1 MSLKIDRMQL
11 EIIINNDQARKSL
24 RHLEEETRRLKKE
37 LRKVPEGSDEWN
49 KINDRLKSIKQQH
62 DGIIEKL
69 GIEKLTIRELGQRQK
84 ELNAIMRNLDPSTKA
99 YRDLEKQL
107 IAIKKRQGEL
117 RTQTNQTGLS
127 LNKMANNFNKY
138 FGIVTAGI
146 ASLSG
151 LLMAGKK
158 SITMFAEFDD
168 KVTDV
173 MKTTGRTRD
182 EVYAI
187 NEELKK
193 IDTRTA
199 QDELLDLAYVAGKLG
214 ITAKDEIEGFVRA
227 TDQISVAL
235 KKDLGGNTEEAV
247 RHLGKLVDLFKV
259 KDEFGI
265 EEGLLKVGSAI
276 NDLGMASTAN
286 EGYLVE
292 FAKRVAGIAPS
303 ANVAIED
310 VLGLGATLDQL
321 GQTSEVSSTVY
332 TMVMTGMHKKTSE
345 FARVAK
351 MDIKSFTDLLKNDA
365 NEAFIRVM
373 EGLQG
378 NNAGMQELV
387 ENLGEVGLEGRRSTA
402 VLGVLANNTHIL
414 RQQQEL
420 ASKAFEKGTSITEEY
435 NIKNQSAQAIL
446 EKKRKVLNNLAVE
459 LGEKLIPILTVS
471 TSAFSYFVKATI
483 AIIEFTTKYIRILAP
498 LVAGITAY
506 GIAVKVA
513 ANWERI
519 HTGFM
524 IAKNAVQKTA
534 ALLTGLLTGKIKL
547 ATTAQQAWN
556 LAQMMNPIGLIV
568 GVLAAAGTALYLYSK
583 RLSAAEKLQKS
594 LNDLNIEANK
604 SIAEQKVEI
613 EQLFRIAKNRNLAD
627 EDRIKAIEKINEIS
641 PDYLGNIDLENI
653 NTDKATKAKERY
665 IDALLKEARVKA
677 AQEKLIEVEKKLID
691 LRMDGSATELS
702 WHQHLWNQI
711 KAGGNQTLAYA
722 YGVQTQI
729 ENYKNEN
736 ETLLAQQQALLEIID
751 QGNEMIDQGNE
762 QIINTVVEGE
772 TKAAEVIKNK
782 WGQTFEQYK
791 EYLKEREDM
800 LRVLASTRPEQ
811 DAPTMT
817 NKEAWGQDVRP
828 APEASIPDQFENPL
842 EGMKQIYK
850 EQQAL
855 LKKQYA
861 EGIKSQ
867 QEYNVLSESLKLGHL
882 EQMLAISIET
892 GNKDLELEDQI
903 NEIKIQKQQEHLQKR
918 QQINDAI
925 VDSSLE
931 SARNVAD
938 AIFAINQ
945 NSINRQYDA
954 QMSALNKQKEAELS
968 NKNLTAEQKDKIEKK
983 YQEKEAKI
991 KTEAFRKEKN
1001 ASLVQA
1007 AINGALAITK
1017 TFAYYGFTP
1026 PAWIAAAAQ
1035 AVATAAQIAVIASQ
1049 PVPNYAEGNYQD
1061 ITTKSGSKYRAKVV
1075 SQNHPSGLY
1084 DKPTY
1089 VPGFG
1094 LFGET
1099 AQPELVFNP
1108 RDTQAIMNAPGL
1120 VNAINATLGSAVP
1133 QYARGNAREIIRE
1146 SNTTVDPTSIQ
1157 IMAELR
1163 DELRKGI
1170 QAKLIASETYYR
1182 THNEGA
1188 DRLSNFKQKLP

>member
-49 KINDRLKSIKQQH
+49 KINDRLKAIKQQH
-62 DGIIEKL
+62 DGIIKNLGLEKL
-69 GIEKLTIRELGQRQK
+69 SIRELGQRQK

-107 IAIKKRQGEL
+107 VAIKKRQGEL
-117 RTQTNQTGLS
+117 RTQTNKTGLS
-127 LNKMANNFNKY
+127 LNKMANGFNKY

-151 LLMAGKK
+151 LVMAGKK

-173 MKTTGRTRD
+173 MKTTGRTKD

-187 NEELKK
+187 NEELKN

-199 QDELLDLAYVAGKLG
+199 QEELLDLAYVAGKLG
-214 ITAKDEIEGFVRA
+214 ITAKEEIEGFVRA

-259 KDEFGI
+259 KDKYGI

-286 EGYLVE
+286 EGFLVE
-292 FAKRVAGIAPS
+292 FSKRVAGIAPS
-303 ANVAIED
+303 AGVAIED
-310 VLGLGATLDQL
+310 ILGLGATLDQL

-332 TMVMTGMHKKTSE
+332 TMVMTGMHKKTTE

-351 MDIKSFTDLLKNDA
+351 MDIKSFTDLLKTDA

-378 NNAGMQELV
+378 DNAGMQELV

-534 ALLTGLLTGKIKL
+534 AFVTGVLTGKINL
-547 ATTAQQAWN
+547 ATIAQKAWN
-556 LAQMMNPIGLIV
+556 LAQKMNPIGMIV

-604 SIAEQKVEI
+604 SIAEQKVEL
-613 EQLFRIAKNRNLAD
+613 ERLFRIAKNRNLAD

-641 PDYLGNIDLENI
+641 PDYLGNINLENI
-653 NTDKATKAKERY
+653 NTDKATKAKENY
-665 IDALLKEARVKA
+665 IKALLKEARAKA

-691 LRMDGSATELS
+691 LRMDSSSTELS
-702 WHQHLWNQI
+702 WHQSLWNMI
-711 KAGGNQTLAYA
+711 KAGGNSSVAMAYDL
-722 YGVQTQI
+722 QTQI
-729 ENYKNEN
+729 GNYTNEN
-736 ETLLAQQQALLEIID
+736 ETLLAQQQALLE
-751 QGNEMIDQGNE
+751 MVDQGNE
-762 QIINTVVEGE
+762 QIIKTVVDGE
-772 TKAAEVIKNK
+772 DKAATVIKNK

-791 EYLKEREDM
+791 EYLNEREDM

-817 NKEAWGQDVRP
+817 NKEAWGQNFRSDEEEI
-828 APEASIPDQFENPL
+828 PETTGLELLQEMMNRQKEQLAEQRAEGKITQQQYNEELENMEFAHLATMINLRRQLGMDTLDLEKKLNQMRIQNQEKTEQELIEKQQRMVERFMDFTKIGSAAIEDFMNGNEDALL
-842 EGMKQIYK
+842 EGGKAMINF
-850 EQQAL
+850 AL
-855 LKKQYA
+855 DIL
-861 EGIKSQ
+861 
-867 QEYNVLSESLKLGHL
+867 
-882 EQMLAISIET
+882 
-892 GNKDLELEDQI
+892 
-903 NEIKIQKQQEHLQKR
+903 KQQM
-918 QQINDAI
+918 QIAI
-925 VDSSLE
+925 
-931 SARNVAD
+931 AGATM
-938 AIFAINQ
+938 Q
-945 NSINRQYDA
+945 
-954 QMSALNKQKEAELS
+954 
-968 NKNLTAEQKDKIEKK
+968 
-983 YQEKEAKI
+983 
-991 KTEAFRKEKN
+991 
-1001 ASLVQA
+1001 SLVQPDSIVTFGISGLARA
-1007 AINGALAITK
+1007 AVMVALIESA
-1017 TFAYYGFTP
+1017 F
-1026 PAWIAAAAQ
+1026 AAAKG
-1035 AVATAAQIAVIASQ
+1035 AVSRIGKNSSDA
-1049 PVPNYAEGNYQD
+1049 YADGNYQD
-1061 ITTKSGSKYRAKVV
+1061 VITKSGGHYRAQVV
-1075 SQNHPSGLY
+1075 SPNHRSGLFSN
-1084 DKPTY
+1084 PTF

-1108 RDTQAIMNAPGL
+1108 RDTAAIMNAPGL
-1120 VNAINATLGSAVP
+1120 VNAINATLGSVVP

-1188 DRLSNFKQKLP
+1188 DRLNDFKQKLP